1 MILSKLPAAII
12 GLGKTGI
19 SIAKYFDKNKV
30 DYHVYDTRSDLII
43 SKKILNQIGTK
54 KITLGPISIESIN
67 DHDNF
72 IVSPGISLEHN
83 FITKIKFY

>member
-30 DYHVYDTRSDLII
+30 DYHIYDTRSDLII
-43 SKKILNQIGTK
+43 SKKILNQIGQK
-54 KITLGPISIESIN
+54 K
-67 DHDNF
+67 
-72 IVSPGISLEHN
+72 
-83 FITKIKFY
+83 

>member
-30 DYHVYDTRSDLII
+30 DYHIYDTRSDLII
-43 SKKILNQIGTK
+43 SKKNTK
-54 KITLGPISIESIN
+54 SNRHKKNNLGSNIN
-67 DHDNF
+67 
-72 IVSPGISLEHN
+72 
-83 FITKIKFY
+83 

>member
-30 DYHVYDTRSDLII
+30 DYHIYDTRSDLII
-43 SKKILNQIGTK
+43 SKKIIIFPTIYIFNTMKLRY
-54 KITLGPISIESIN
+54 
-67 DHDNF
+67 F
-72 IVSPGISLEHN
+72 
-83 FITKIKFY
+83 

>member
-19 SIAKYFDKNKV
+19 SIAKYFDKNEV
-30 DYHVYDTRSDLII
+30 DYHIYDTRSNLII
-43 SKKILNQIGTK
+43 SKKILNQIDTK
-54 KITLGPISIESIN
+54 KITLGPISIKSID

-72 IVSPGISLEHN
+72 IISPGISLEHN
-83 FITKIKFY
+83 FIAKI